1 MYQKDFILRM
11 IEMIA
16 EVIARI
22 IGLIKKGDPEK
33 ASQLLENA
41 YHDFLKKDASFFR
54 SIPKEELSE
63 SLLSQHNYTN
73 GHLQILAELFIAE
86 AELQI
91 SRNQNQAGIEYFE
104 KSLILLRFIEQES
117 TDFSLSL
124 IQKINGLEKR
134 LELINS

>member
-22 IGLIKKGDPEK
+22 IGLIKKGDSEK

-41 YHDFLKKDASFFR
+41 YRDFLKEDASFFR
-54 SIPKEELSE
+54 SIPKEKLKEN
-63 SLLSQHNYTN
+63 LLSKHNYTN
-73 GHLQILAELFIAE
+73 GHLQILADLFLAE

-91 SRNQNQAGIEYFE
+91 SRNQNQSGLEYFE
-104 KSLILLRFIEQES
+104 KSLILLRFIEHES
-117 TDFSLSL
+117 SDFSLSL
-124 IQKINGLEKR
+124 IQKISNLENKIKKI
-134 LELINS
+134 E

>member
-22 IGLIKKGDPEK
+22 IGLIKKGDSEK

-41 YHDFLKKDASFFR
+41 YRDFLKEDASFFR
-54 SIPKEELSE
+54 SIPKEKLNEN
-63 SLLSQHNYTN
+63 LLSKHNYTN

-91 SRNQNQAGIEYFE
+91 SKNHNQSGLEYFE
-104 KSLILLRFIEQES
+104 KSLILLRFVEQES

-124 IQKINGLEKR
+124 IQKINNLENK
-134 LELINS
+134 IKI